1 MLPLFRLFSAQD
13 PPDEPAPP
21 WLRERRAPRGS
32 DDALTGTTRAW
43 LRRLPLGRRPLHLCE
58 RFPRVANRIAWC
70 WHDSVLSQQLLDD
83 LLTDRRGGRRGFCA
97 AIHREMQRLREFNA
111 AQRVESQPEG
121 LWHILTRQVGL
132 D

>member
-1 MLPLFRLFSAQD
+1 MLPLFRLFSAQN

-70 WHDSVLSQQLLDD
+70 WLDAVLTDQVFDD
-83 LLTDRRGGRRGFCA
+83 LLTDRRGGREGFPRA
-97 AIHREMQRLREFNA
+97 VVVELRRLRDFRV
-111 AQRVESQPEG
+111 QRAG
-121 LWHILTRQVGL
+121 H
-132 D
+132 

>member
-1 MLPLFRLFSAQD
+1 MVRRP
-13 PPDEPAPP
+13 
-21 WLRERRAPRGS
+21 ERACDS
-32 DDALTGTTRAW
+32 ALTGTTRRW
-43 LRRLPLGRRPLHLCE
+43 LRKLPARRRPLRLCAA
-58 RFPRVANRIAWC
+58 FPRVANRIAWC